1 MMTRIGKW
9 VRPTFLLGALVLAQ
23 ATLSQTTAS
32 ALQNITVSLDFRP
45 FGRHAGWFVA
55 LDKGYYKAAG
65 LNVSIIPS
73 TGTAQAIQS
82 VESGAAQFAFTDV
95 AAVVAARANSGSN
108 SKIIAM
114 IYQKAPYAL
123 FSLKSGANLTE
134 PKQLVGAEI
143 GEGAGSFTSK
153 VIDAFMLQHKLDPK
167 TVKYTQIDP
176 AVRINMLV
184 TKKVP
189 IIVNYV
195 LQQPGIEKA
204 LGDDAVTFLMADH
217 GLKLYSNGIVARADF
232 LNAHPDW
239 ARAFVEATLKGYA
252 ETFRD
257 PEAAVDIVM
266 KYQKALS
273 RDISLKE
280 IAIVKSLV
288 LGPDARAHGLGTIDM
303 AQMQSSV
310 DFVLGTISKGG
321 QTMPAS
327 DVADPGFLPKTP
339 VMP

>member
-1 MMTRIGKW
+1 MKRLEGW
-9 VRPTFLLGALVLAQ
+9 ARRAFLLATLALAQ
-23 ATLSQTTAS
+23 MILFQTGAS
-32 ALQNITVSLDFRP
+32 ALENITVSLDFRP

-65 LNVSIIPS
+65 LNVTIIPS

-82 VESGAAQFAFTDV
+82 VESGVAQFAFTDV

-123 FSLKSGANLTE
+123 FSRKSGANLTE

-153 VIDAFMLQHKLDPK
+153 VIDAFMLQHKLDPT

-176 AVRINMLV
+176 AVRVSMLV
-184 TKKVP
+184 AKKIP

-204 LGDDAVTFLMADH
+204 LGDDSVTFLMADH
-217 GLKLYSNGIVARADF
+217 GLNLYSNGIVAREDF
-232 LNAHPDW
+232 LKAHPDW
-239 ARAFVEATLKGYA
+239 AKAFVEATLKGYA
-252 ETFRD
+252 DTFRD
-257 PEAAVDIVM
+257 PQFAVDTVM

-273 RDISLKE
+273 RDISLQE
-280 IAIVKSLV
+280 IAIVKTLV
-288 LGPDARAHGLGTIDM
+288 VNSDTAKHGLGTM
-303 AQMQSSV
+303 NMTQMQSSV
-310 DFVLGTISKGG
+310 DFILATISKKGVVI
-321 QTMPAS
+321 PAA
-327 DVADPGFLPKTP
+327 DIADPNFLPTTP
-339 VMP
+339 IMP